1 MRSYRNVN
9 NSLHYIHLFPNKSS
23 IKDPIYSIFYE
34 TFYYLLLFWMLC
46 HYRNKKRKYILC
58 QNGPID
64 NVDISKIRHLL
75 FSIFINLN
83 KRNSYLVIR
92 NWCNVHWLSNNR
104 ENQESSRCSFLR
116 LVILMETYYNVEWN
130 GHLHD
135 IVHL

>member
-92 NWCNVHWLSNNR
+92 NWCNVNWLRNKTSIR
-104 ENQESSRCSFLR
+104 HH
-116 LVILMETYYNVEWN
+116 T
-130 GHLHD
+130 GHLTK
-135 IVHL
+135 ISSQWMSLQFICNIPALIS

>member
-23 IKDPIYSIFYE
+23 IKDLIYSIFYE
-34 TFYYLLLFWMLC
+34 TFYHLLLFWMLC

-92 NWCNVHWLSNNR
+92 NWCNVNWLRNKTSIR
-104 ENQESSRCSFLR
+104 HFA
-116 LVILMETYYNVEWN
+116 
-130 GHLHD
+130 GHLTK
-135 IVHL
+135 ISSQWMLLQFICRIPALIS